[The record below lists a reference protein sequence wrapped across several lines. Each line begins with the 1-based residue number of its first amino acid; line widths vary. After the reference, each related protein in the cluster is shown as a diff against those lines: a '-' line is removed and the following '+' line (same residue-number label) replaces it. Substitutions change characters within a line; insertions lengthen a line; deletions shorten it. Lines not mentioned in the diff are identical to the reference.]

1 MLKALS
7 QVGFTVWF
15 LIASCLGTLLY
26 AGLFAARGGAR
37 RLRVLGAMTLG
48 TTYVTIAAV
57 AMGLATVGRG
67 TARMLGTEGHNQTK
81 AMSQLIV
88 GMSEACA
95 GGVMGFGTLALVLF
109 ITAFAFLR
117 GVDIKS

>member
-7 QVGFTVWF
+7 QVGFTVWL
-15 LIASCLGTLLY
+15 LIASCLATLLY
-26 AGLFAARGGAR
+26 AGWFAVKGGAR

-48 TTYVTIAAV
+48 TTFFTTAAV
-57 AMGLATVGRG
+57 AMGLAVAGRG
-67 TARMLGTEGHNQTK
+67 AVRALRDGDGGNKFVTH
-81 AMSQLIV
+81 LIV
-88 GMSEACA
+88 GASEACA

-117 GVDIKS
+117 GVETRG